1 MGGIDME
8 LKTKY
13 TTLQQVWYMRNN
25 KVDNAQVIRAV
36 IQVTWN
42 DFKKQDEVEESYLL
56 NDGDGSYYDGS
67 KLFPSKE
74 ELIKSL

>member
-1 MGGIDME
+1 ME